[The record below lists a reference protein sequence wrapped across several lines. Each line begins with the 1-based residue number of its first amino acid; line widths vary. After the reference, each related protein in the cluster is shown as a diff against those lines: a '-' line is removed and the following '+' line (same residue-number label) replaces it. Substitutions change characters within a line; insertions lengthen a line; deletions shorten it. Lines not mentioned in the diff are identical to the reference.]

1 VNLFREL
8 IKKPWLTN
16 QDLGADL
23 QVGGMYFMPA
33 AKVGLRVFLGVATV
47 IFTLLIIAYADRMG
61 QAHWR
66 PMPEPGILWVN
77 TALLILSSVALQWA
91 RINTRK
97 DRLDAVKFG
106 LYGGGALSF
115 AFLAGQLLAWQELV
129 GSGYFV
135 ATNSANAF
143 FYLLT
148 ALHGL
153 HILGGL
159 LAWLRSAARVWRGAE
174 IVEAR
179 LGVELCAVY
188 WHYLLL
194 VWLVMFALLSF
205 T

>member
-1 VNLFREL
+1 MNLFREL

-16 QDLGADL
+16 EDVGADL
-23 QVGGMYFMPA
+23 QAGGMFFLPA
-33 AKVGLRVFLGVATV
+33 AKVGLRVFLAVATV

-61 QAHWR
+61 HAYWR
-66 PMPEPGILWVN
+66 PLPEPGLLWVN
-77 TALLILSSVALQWA
+77 TALLILGSVALQWA
-91 RINTRK
+91 CNSVRQG
-97 DRLDAVKFG
+97 RLDAVKYG
-106 LYGGGALSF
+106 LYAGGGLSV
-115 AFLAGQLLAWQELV
+115 AFLAGQLLAWQQLV
-129 GSGYFV
+129 DLGYF
-135 ATNSANAF
+135 ATTNPANAF

-159 LAWLRSAARVWRGAE
+159 VAWWRSAARVWRGAE
-174 IVEAR
+174 IVDLR

-194 VWLVMFALLSF
+194 VWLILFALLSF